1 MGYYNYVIAKEKKNI
16 YLKLRLNDIVVTMF
30 DVYCCFSLY
39 HGGIFIDISE

>member
-1 MGYYNYVIAKEKKNI
+1 MIAKEKKNI
-16 YLKLRLNDIVVTMF
+16 YLKLRPNDIVVTMF

>member
-39 HGGIFIDISE
+39 HIQIHVKNEE